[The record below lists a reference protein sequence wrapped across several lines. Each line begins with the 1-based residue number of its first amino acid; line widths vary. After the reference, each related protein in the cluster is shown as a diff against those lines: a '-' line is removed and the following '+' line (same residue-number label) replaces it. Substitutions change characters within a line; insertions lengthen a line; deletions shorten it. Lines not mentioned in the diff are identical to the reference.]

1 MYYTYRP
8 FSIDEGSDQRR
19 YWSTCLSEDMKK
31 SDDGDNNDKHIE
43 PCQPH
48 EKVVLEEGVYESKIR
63 RILWSI

>member
-48 EKVVLEEGVYESKIR
+48 EKVVL
-63 RILWSI
+63 